1 MGEHTAKIIWGY
13 SPQSTRSFRKVPL
26 ASQLGTTEDSSLQP
40 LPKRFLSAKP
50 ARGSYVAGNRLAVPR
65 DVQISLRPTIAP
77 SPTLPPSQHTVEP
90 VKNDLDQEAF
100 EMALARVFFVCA
112 LPFILL
118 EAQVIRDFMAM
129 VAPTLKLPSRQK
141 LSTVLLQN
149 VQDDVR
155 MKVVDLIN
163 NHTYVSLVT
172 DGWTDTNSS
181 SIINFMV
188 VSPGMPSMVWSS
200 WFTRSKQHTARY
212 FADKIE
218 KVIGEIERE
227 TTAQVVG
234 VVTDNAS
241 NMRSATEQVQIRRP
255 NVVSGGCAAH
265 VLNLLMQDVSRF
277 DAVKAV
283 VTRAVAVTRFVREHL
298 ALLDE
303 FKRLQRGIRDSG
315 MRARSLVLP
324 VPTRWYSIHAY
335 RYRGTPSN
343 RKNYASLSSWFGMM
357 ASGAVCELLCLRYHI
372 EYGVTSANEEEPEG
386 EFAVLDAN
394 GEEPEA
400 AFAVLDAIGSEEE
413 DHDQAVDG
421 IGMLSHAAETMS
433 TTTSGQENM
442 NQTATADLPDGGE
455 YQRITAYVHSNAM
468 AVAFLLDPAI
478 SFDDFVGDDDE
489 NIDEQVCMLATRCG
503 LMTPANMAKL
513 TAEIF
518 KFKCMKR
525 RGGEDLRMKYL
536 EASPRDYWGAKHEKN
551 YPLLKKVA

>member
-1 MGEHTAKIIWGY
+1 M
-13 SPQSTRSFRKVPL
+13 
-26 ASQLGTTEDSSLQP
+26 
-40 LPKRFLSAKP
+40 
-50 ARGSYVAGNRLAVPR
+50 
-65 DVQISLRPTIAP
+65 
-77 SPTLPPSQHTVEP
+77 EP

-118 EAQVIRDFMAM
+118 EAQVFRDFMAM
-129 VAPTLKLPSRQK
+129 VAPTLELPSRQK
-141 LSTVLLQN
+141 LSTVLVQN

-188 VSPGMPSMVWSS
+188 VAPGMPSMFWSS
-200 WFTRSKQHTARY
+200 WSTRSKQHTARY
-212 FADKIE
+212 FADEIE

-283 VTRAVAVTRFVREHL
+283 VTRAVAVTRFVRDHL

-324 VPTRWYSIHAY
+324 VPTRWYSIHACM
-335 RYRGTPSN
+335 RNVLNNRETLETLFLDPSYETS
-343 RKNYASLSSWFGMM
+343 RSLSWNSVQSKKLRLVIELVRHDGFWSSLRTIVRMFDPIIEALRALEADNGYISGVYTWFRW
-357 ASGAVCELLCLRYHI
+357 LRYHI
-372 EYGVTSANEEEPEG
+372 AYGVTSANEEEPEG

-400 AFAVLDAIGSEEE
+400 EFAELDAIGSEEE

-433 TTTSGQENM
+433 TTTSVQENM

-455 YQRITAYVHSNAM
+455 YQRITAVPLGQLQIFSQEDIKTM
-468 AVAFLLDPAI
+468 EER
-478 SFDDFVGDDDE
+478 SF
-489 NIDEQVCMLATRCG
+489 
-503 LMTPANMAKL
+503 
-513 TAEIF
+513 
-518 KFKCMKR
+518 KR
-525 RGGEDLRMKYL
+525 NGCR
-536 EASPRDYWGAKHEKN
+536 
-551 YPLLKKVA
+551 VFT